1 MIKTDKELAYSKEWA
16 EKFAEANR
24 KIKANEEKRLN
35 DPDGW
40 QLSQDSNDA
49 LRKKL
54 LDEITEYEALVAHD
68 PEQPIML
75 EIENL
80 DYLPDLLIKARIA
93 MKLTQKELAVFC
105 QRTEEEIKSFEDKNY
120 HNASFLDFA
129 NAIDVLGIKLVKGK
143 FVAEMDDFYKQRLM
157 NIRRESHLDSDMSGM
172 RTAS

>member
-1 MIKTDKELAYSKEWA
+1 MIKTEKELAYSKEWA

-105 QRTEEEIKSFEDKNY
+105 QLTEEEIKSFEDKNY

-129 NAIDVLGIKLVKGK
+129 NAIDILGIKLFNGK
-143 FVAEMDDFYKQRLM
+143 FVAEMADFYKQKLM
-157 NIRRESHLDSDMSGM
+157 NIRRDSHLDSDMSGM